1 MIDIT
6 PTTFPIIVLA
16 NFRTGSSALAIHLA
30 RKYDLVCYSE
40 PFHNENL
47 GLFDEHKINFI
58 STSINGNNRFVVK
71 FMPSQISGFNNYEQ
85 MLNQPGFKIRL
96 NRTNKIE
103 QIVSLYVAEKRDKFF
118 KLHDE
123 EKEKYTLKI
132 DKNFLYRMSNVI
144 LRNDFLLRTL
154 PYSYDLDLTYEDL
167 GFIENTDH
175 VLSDQPENIEEIR
188 EEVRRILQ
196 LKWEYIEKNLNKK
209 RERDCSLPL
218 S

>member
-1 MIDIT
+1 MIDIKVDR
-6 PTTFPIIVLA
+6 FPIVILA
-16 NFRTGSSALAIHLA
+16 NFRTGSSALADHLGN
-30 RKYDLVCYSE
+30 KYSIPVFSE

-58 STSINGNNRFVVK
+58 SALINGNDRFVIK
-71 FMPSQISGFNNYEQ
+71 FMPNQISGFNNYEQ
-85 MLNQPGFKIRL
+85 MLDQSGFRIRL

-103 QIVSLYVAEKRDKFF
+103 QIVSLYVAEKRNKFF
-118 KLHDE
+118 KLHNE
-123 EKEKYTLKI
+123 EKERYTLNI
-132 DKNFLYRMSNVI
+132 DKKHLYKLSHVI

-154 PYSYDLDLTYEDL
+154 PYTYDLDLTYEDL

-209 RERDCSLPL
+209 RERDCSLSL